1 MSLRG
6 VPARPGG
13 SLVAKAYDEIK
24 DGILSSRL
32 APGQL
37 LKGPDLAATFGMSRT
52 PVHEAL
58 SLLAT
63 EGLVTALPR
72 SGYLVTSVTVDDV
85 REIFELRLDLE
96 GLAAELAATRAITT
110 QLEDFELIDI
120 EVREEALLLAPDD
133 PSTLRVAIA
142 TNRRFHLMVAT
153 LAGNNRLYEI
163 IRRLLDDGERI
174 QSLDPNLMR
183 VGFLVG
189 AHIDVFD
196 ALRRGD
202 GAWARQ
208 AMQDHMRQTQDRLL
222 ASTRPSTPPS

>member
-6 VPARPGG
+6 VPARPVG
-13 SLVAKAYDEIK
+13 SLVAKAYGEIK

-32 APGQL
+32 VPGQL

-52 PVHEAL
+52 PVHDAL

-72 SGYLVTSVTVDDV
+72 TGYLVTSVTVDDV

-96 GLAAELAATRAITT
+96 GLAAELAATRATPA
-110 QLEDFELIDI
+110 QLEEFELIDL
-120 EVREEALLLAPDD
+120 EVRKEALLIAPDD

-153 LAGNNRLYEI
+153 LAANYRLYEI

-174 QSLDPNLMR
+174 QSLDPNFMG
-183 VGFLVG
+183 VGFLIG
-189 AHIDVFD
+189 AHIDVFE
-196 ALRRGD
+196 ALGRGD
-202 GAWARQ
+202 GARARQ
-208 AMQDHMRQTQDRLL
+208 AMQDHMRQTQDRVL
-222 ASTRPSTPPS
+222 ASIRPSTPLS

>member
-6 VPARPGG
+6 VPAQPGG

-32 APGQL
+32 VPGQL

-52 PVHEAL
+52 PVHDAL
-58 SLLAT
+58 SLLVT

-72 SGYLVTSVTVDDV
+72 SGYLVTSVTIDDV

-96 GLAAELAATRAITT
+96 GLAAELAATRATPTEI
-110 QLEDFELIDI
+110 EDFELIDT
-120 EVREEALLLAPDD
+120 EVRKKALLHAPED
-133 PSTLRVAIA
+133 PSTRRVAIA

-153 LAGNNRLYEI
+153 LAGNKRLYEI
-163 IRRLLDDGERI
+163 IRRLLDEDERI
-174 QSLDPNLMR
+174 QSLDPNLLC
-183 VGFLVG
+183 VGFLIG
-189 AHIDVFD
+189 AHVDVFD

-202 GAWARQ
+202 GAQARQ
-208 AMQDHMRQTQDRLL
+208 AMQDHMRQTQDRVL
-222 ASTRPSTPPS
+222 ASIRPSTPTS